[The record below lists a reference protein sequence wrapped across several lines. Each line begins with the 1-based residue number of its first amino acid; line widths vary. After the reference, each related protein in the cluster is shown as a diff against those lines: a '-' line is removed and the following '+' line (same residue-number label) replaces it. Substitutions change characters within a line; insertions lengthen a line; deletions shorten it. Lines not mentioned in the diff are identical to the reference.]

1 MTWDHNTE
9 TLYWAQFY
17 PMGMSNLQMTLQK
30 VDPATGACT
39 QVGTLSAETCAMF
52 APLSEEAAAKEAH
65 ANVPVIDRDEV
76 GAPVLRDDTVV
87 MSVGS
92 AGPSC
97 TIWTP
102 GTPPTRM

>member
-1 MTWDHNTE
+1 
-9 TLYWAQFY
+9 
-17 PMGMSNLQMTLQK
+17 
-30 VDPATGACT
+30 
-39 QVGTLSAETCAMF
+39 MF

-92 AGPSC
+92 ARTLLYDLPSAAELSEIIAEFPFFC
-97 TIWTP
+97 KVFPAACDFFSPMI
-102 GTPPTRM
+102 